1 MLSADAGASAGVLW
15 RRRRDAKRRGWSD
28 MTSLGRVVA
37 LIFAANVLVL
47 TSALFFAIGQPEVAT
62 ALGALTLVG
71 FVGGL
76 LMAASFVPR
85 ERIRSV
91 NESVRIG
98 VSFAIMGGSLVLV
111 AAALFVVI
119 GDVRVPAI
127 FAITGAAIGG
137 LGAGELNAARM
148 LRLVPTLIAPDEELR
163 ALALGANAMP
173 GHARTLVVAT
183 DDRIVWADG
192 PRLGETHA
200 ARLEDVDGFEAD
212 YKTGTLRV
220 AARGQALLVKPVP
233 KRELEKF
240 ERLLRRSRSSN

>member
-1 MLSADAGASAGVLW
+1 
-15 RRRRDAKRRGWSD
+15 

-37 LIFAANVLVL
+37 LIFAANLLAV
-47 TSALFFAIGQPEVAT
+47 TAALLFAIGQPEVAT

-76 LMAASFVPR
+76 FMAASFVPR

-91 NESVRIG
+91 GENVKSG
-98 VSFAIMGGSLVLV
+98 VFFAIVGGSLVLV

-127 FAITGAAIGG
+127 FAVTGAAIGG

-148 LRLVPTLIAPDEELR
+148 LRRVPTLISSDEEPR
-163 ALALGANAMP
+163 ALALGANAML
-173 GHARTLVVAT
+173 GRTPIVVVAT
-183 DDRIVWADG
+183 DGRIVWAEG
-192 PRLGETHA
+192 SRVPERHTI
-200 ARLEDVDGFEAD
+200 RFEDVDRFDVD
-212 YKTGTLRV
+212 YGTGTLTVGGAGEALRV
-220 AARGQALLVKPVP
+220 RPVP

-240 ERLLRRSRSSN
+240 QHLLRGSAVGRPST